1 MLHDTTHRLGH
12 ILGVTS
18 LLILLEFSRAF
29 SPRTNQPSTS
39 TAPIKTFDADDA
51 LNILTEAKTEGMD
64 VVDINLDKAREFA
77 GHYGKYSYDEVE
89 HMRNGTSVLPIL
101 VGFQRQVIT

>member
-1 MLHDTTHRLGH
+1 MLHDTTHRLGR

-29 SPRTNQPSTS
+29 QPRTNQASTS
-39 TAPIKTFDADDA
+39 TAPIKTFDANDA
-51 LNILTEAKTEGMD
+51 LNILTEAKTEGID

-77 GHYGKYSYDEVE
+77 SHYGKYSYDEVQ
-89 HMRNGTSVLPIL
+89 HMRNGTSNFLIF
-101 VGFQRQVIT
+101 VGFQRQV